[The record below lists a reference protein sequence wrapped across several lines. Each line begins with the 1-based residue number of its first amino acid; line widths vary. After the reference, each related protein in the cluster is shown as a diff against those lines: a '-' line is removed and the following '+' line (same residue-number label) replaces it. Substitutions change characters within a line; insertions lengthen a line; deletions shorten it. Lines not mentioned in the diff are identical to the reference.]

1 MSEWQVIKPKKVI
14 HHDIRLL
21 DGSIARLNCTHKEAL
36 SSVLDTLYYLS
47 DEYVTQ
53 MNESRLF
60 ADKREYDRY
69 YHMSEA
75 LRIVINQFFD
85 ECTEV

>member
-36 SSVLDTLYYLS
+36 SSVLDTLYY
-47 DEYVTQ
+47 
-53 MNESRLF
+53 
-60 ADKREYDRY
+60 
-69 YHMSEA
+69 
-75 LRIVINQFFD
+75 
-85 ECTEV
+85 